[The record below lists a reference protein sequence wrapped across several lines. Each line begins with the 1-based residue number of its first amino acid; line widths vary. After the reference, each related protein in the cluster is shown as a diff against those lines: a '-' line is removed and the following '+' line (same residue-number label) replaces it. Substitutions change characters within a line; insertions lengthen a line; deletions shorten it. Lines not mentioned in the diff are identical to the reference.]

1 MRSYGVPEPRPEAVA
16 FVLVRVLEFVLVRV
30 LEFVLVPVLEFV
42 FVAVLELVFVPVLMV
57 RRVTHRSRMTGKSRC
72 STSTSATLAL
82 LRPHRSKG

>member
-16 FVLVRVLEFVLVRV
+16 PVFVPVLDFVLVRVLEFVLVRV
-30 LEFVLVPVLEFV
+30 LEFVLVPE
-42 FVAVLELVFVPVLMV
+42 LELVFVAVLMV